1 MKTQL
6 LGAMGEAAAA
16 DWLRKKRWKIL
27 AMNYRCRLGE
37 VDIIARDGRE
47 YVFVEVKLRR
57 TGGYAPAAEYVTPA
71 KQRKLRLAAESWLV
85 ENELEDPPCRFDV
98 VEIYLDR
105 ESDRIERLNLIS
117 EAF

>member
-37 VDIIARDGRE
+37 VDIIARDGKE

-57 TGGYAPAAEYVTPA
+57 AGGYAPAAEYVTA
-71 KQRKLRLAAESWLV
+71 SKQRKLRLAAESWLA
-85 ENELEDPPCRFDV
+85 ENNLEDPLCRFDV
-98 VEIYLDR
+98 MEVYLDR
-105 ESDRIERLNLIS
+105 DGKRIERMNLIS

>member
-37 VDIIARDGRE
+37 VDIIARDGKE

-57 TGGYAPAAEYVTPA
+57 TGGYAPAAEYVTAA
-71 KQRKLRLAAESWLV
+71 KQRKLRLAAESWLA

-98 VEIYLDR
+98 VEVYLDR

>member
-1 MKTQL
+1 MRTQL

-37 VDIIARDGRE
+37 VDIIARDGSE
-47 YVFVEVKLRR
+47 IVFVEVKLRR
-57 TGGYAPAAEYVTPA
+57 TGGYAPAAEYVTPS
-71 KQRKLRLAAESWLV
+71 KQRKLRLAAESWLA
-85 ENELEDPPCRFDV
+85 ENGLEDPPCRFDV
-98 VEIYLDR
+98 VEVYLER
-105 ESDRIERLNLIS
+105 NGEKIEKMNLIS

>member
-37 VDIIARDGRE
+37 VDIIARDGKE

-57 TGGYAPAAEYVTPA
+57 AGGYAPAAEYVTA
-71 KQRKLRLAAESWLV
+71 SKQRKLRLAAESWLA
-85 ENELEDPPCRFDV
+85 ENDLEDPLCRFDV
-98 VEIYLDR
+98 VEVYLDR
-105 ESDRIERLNLIS
+105 DGKRIERMNLIS

>member
-37 VDIIARDGRE
+37 VDIIARDGGE

-57 TGGYAPAAEYVTPA
+57 IGGYAPAAEYVTPA

-85 ENELEDPPCRFDV
+85 ENGLEDPPCRFDV
-98 VEIYLDR
+98 VEVYLDR

>member
-1 MKTQL
+1 MRTQL

-16 DWLRKKRWKIL
+16 QWLRKKKWKIL
-27 AMNYRCRLGE
+27 GMNYRCPYGE
-37 VDIIARDGRE
+37 LDIIARDGE
-47 YVFVEVKLRR
+47 ELVFVEVKLRK

-85 ENELEDPPCRFDV
+85 EHDLEDPPCRFDV
-98 VEIYLDR
+98 VEVYLD
-105 ESDRIERLNLIS
+105 ETGKKIGKIDLIA

>member
-37 VDIIARDGRE
+37 VDIIARDGKE

-57 TGGYAPAAEYVTPA
+57 AGGYAPAAEYVTA
-71 KQRKLRLAAESWLV
+71 SKQRKLRLAAESWLA
-85 ENELEDPPCRFDV
+85 ENDLEDPLCRFDV
-98 VEIYLDR
+98 MEVYLDR
-105 ESDRIERLNLIS
+105 DGKRIERMNLIS

>member
-1 MKTQL
+1 MRTQL

-16 DWLRKKRWKIL
+16 DWLRKKHWKIL

-37 VDIIARDGRE
+37 VDLIARDGEE

-57 TGGYAPAAEYVTPA
+57 AGGYAPAAEYVTPA
-71 KQRKLRLAAESWLV
+71 KQRKLRVAAESWLA
-85 ENELEDPPCRFDV
+85 ENDLSDPPCRFDV
-98 VEIYLDR
+98 VEVYLDR
-105 ESDRIERLNLIS
+105 EGKRIENMNLIS

>member
-1 MKTQL
+1 MRTQL

-37 VDIIARDGRE
+37 VDIIARDGSE
-47 YVFVEVKLRR
+47 IVFVEVKLRR
-57 TGGYAPAAEYVTPA
+57 TGGYAPAAEYVTPS
-71 KQRKLRLAAESWLV
+71 KQRKLRLAAESWLA
-85 ENELEDPPCRFDV
+85 ENGLEDPPCRFDV
-98 VEIYLDR
+98 VEVYLAR
-105 ESDRIERLNLIS
+105 NGEKIEKMNLIS

>member
-1 MKTQL
+1 MRTQL
-6 LGAMGEAAAA
+6 LGAMGEAAVAE
-16 DWLRKKRWKIL
+16 WLRKTRWKIL

-37 VDIIARDGRE
+37 VDIIARDGAE

-71 KQRKLRLAAESWLV
+71 KRRKLRLAAECWLA
-85 ENELEDPPCRFDV
+85 ENGLDDPPCRFDV
-98 VEIYLDR
+98 AEVYLDR
-105 ESDRIERLNLIS
+105 EGKKIDRLNLIS

>member
-1 MKTQL
+1 MKIQL

-16 DWLRKKRWKIL
+16 EWLRKKRWKIL

-37 VDIIARDGRE
+37 VDIIARDGEE

-57 TGGYAPAAEYVTPA
+57 SGGYAPAAEYVTPA
-71 KQRKLRLAAESWLV
+71 KQRKLRLAAESWLA
-85 ENELEDPPCRFDV
+85 ENGLDDPPCRFDV
-98 VEIYLDR
+98 AEVYLDR
-105 ESDRIERLNLIS
+105 AGEKIERMNLIS